1 MHIYFTWQ
9 GRVLQVVNPS
19 GASLAHWWRQRWLG
33 STSSHQPAWPRGSGQ
48 MRIGGRPVLVPFLA
62 TAAALATIVG
72 TAVGMLAAPGGVQA
86 DQPGTAPTPVATAV
100 TPMVATVIPLQDVVT
115 PITGMAEATTSSAQ
129 QMGSET
135 ERSGNPFGGV
145 RGGFIGAAI
154 ALGVVVLALVAV
166 RGARALVK
174 QRYQ

>member
-1 MHIYFTWQ
+1 
-9 GRVLQVVNPS
+9 
-19 GASLAHWWRQRWLG
+19 
-33 STSSHQPAWPRGSGQ
+33 

-72 TAVGMLAAPGGVQA
+72 TAVGMMVAPDGVQA
-86 DQPGTAPTPVATAV
+86 DQTGTAPTPVATAV
-100 TPMVATVIPLQDVVT
+100 TPVVATVIPFQEVVT
-115 PITGMAEATTSSAQ
+115 PIAGMAEATTSSAQ

-154 ALGVVVLALVAV
+154 ALGLVLLATVTV
-166 RGARALVK
+166 RGARSLVK
-174 QRYQ
+174 QRHQ

>member
-1 MHIYFTWQ
+1 MHIYSSWRGPVQ
-9 GRVLQVVNPS
+9 QVVNPA
-19 GASLAHWWRQRWLG
+19 GAPLAYWWRRRWLG

-48 MRIGGRPVLVPFLA
+48 MRIGGRPVLLPFLA
-62 TAAALATIVG
+62 AAAALATIVG
-72 TAVGMLAAPGGVQA
+72 TAVGMLVAPGGVQA

-100 TPMVATVIPLQDVVT
+100 TPVVATVIPLQDVVT

-135 ERSGNPFGGV
+135 ERSGNPFAGV

-154 ALGVVVLALVAV
+154 ALGLVLLATVTV
-166 RGARALVK
+166 RGARSLVK
-174 QRYQ
+174 QRHQ